1 MKSLRQMTLEF
12 QMSIRTDASG
22 WSGLGVLLFMLGTQ
36 PSFAQLLKPNDLSEA
51 SLEQLMN
58 VEVTSVSKKEQKIS
72 KVAAAIY
79 VISQEDIRR
88 SGATT
93 IPDLLRMVPG
103 MDVAQIR
110 ADDWAISARGSNGAF
125 ANKLLVLID
134 GRTVYSPVYS
144 GVFWFM
150 QDVPLADIERIEVI
164 RGPGATVWGANA
176 VNGVINIITK
186 SAKETHGGL
195 IEGSAGSQLVGQ
207 GLVQY
212 GGTAGRTG
220 DYRVF
225 ASYSGY
231 DSLLGPNGREA
242 SDAWHMRHAGFRS
255 DWELSDRDSLTVQG
269 DIFATGGGETI
280 SGFNSF
286 APPFQSV
293 FNTPV
298 TSQGGNLL
306 GRWKHVFSPTS
317 DTALQVYFDRIDG
330 TIYGVSGIIDTVDLD
345 FQHHLA
351 LGSRHDLVWGLGFRS
366 IRDDLSPSPA
376 TSFNPARD
384 AKTLASAFAQDEIRL
399 AAPLW
404 LTIGTKFEYSDDT
417 GASLQPSVR
426 LLWSPDDRNTVWG
439 AVSRALR
446 QPSRTDNDF
455 RQNLIGFPGQNGIPT
470 VFSVF
475 GNPSFQAEDLKAYEL
490 GYRWAPVQRA
500 SLDLTTFFNK
510 YNDLKSV
517 EPGTPYLETDPLPFH
532 VVIPEVFQN
541 KVGGNSYGAEISA
554 NLNVTSSWKLS
565 GSYSRFQMNLHPY
578 ATSMDTDPSLANG
591 DSPANQFQLRSYY
604 IWSRNWDIDVSLY
617 FVGRLADLSI
627 PQYAR
632 LDTRLAHRL
641 GEWAELS
648 IVGQNLL
655 DDHHFEYGQ
664 TLETALAAQSRRSV
678 YAKVAWRF

>member
-1 MKSLRQMTLEF
+1 
-12 QMSIRTDASG
+12 MSIRINVSVWLCPGA
-22 WSGLGVLLFMLGTQ
+22 LLFVLGTQ
-36 PSFAQLLKPNDLSEA
+36 ISFAQLPQVKDLSEA

-79 VISQEDIRR
+79 VIGREDIRR
-88 SGATT
+88 SGATN

-103 MDVAQIR
+103 MDVAQTR
-110 ADDWAISARGSNGAF
+110 ADDWAISARGFNGVF

-186 SAKETHGGL
+186 SSKETHGGL
-195 IEGSAGSQLVGQ
+195 IEGSAGSQLAGQ

-212 GGTAGRTG
+212 GGTAGKSG

-231 DSLLGPNGREA
+231 DSLLGSNGRQA
-242 SDAWHMRHAGFRS
+242 ADAWHMRHAGFRS
-255 DWELSDRDSLTVQG
+255 DWQLSARDSLTVQG
-269 DIFATGGGETI
+269 DIFSTDGGETI

-293 FNTPV
+293 YNTPV
-298 TSQGGNLL
+298 TSQGGNFL

-330 TIYGVSGIIDTVDLD
+330 TVYGVRGIVDTVDFD

-366 IRDDLSPSPA
+366 IRDDYSPSPA
-376 TSFNPARD
+376 TSFSPARD
-384 AKTLASAFAQDEIRL
+384 AETLASAFAQDEIRL

-404 LTIGTKFEYSDDT
+404 LTIGTKFEHSEDT
-417 GASLQPSVR
+417 GASLQPGIR
-426 LLWSPDDRNTVWG
+426 LLWSPDDEHTVWG

-455 RQNLIGFPGQNGIPT
+455 RANILGFPGQNGIPT
-470 VFSVF
+470 VISVF
-475 GNPSFQAEDLKAYEL
+475 GNPSYQPEDVTAYEL
-490 GYRWAPVQRA
+490 GYRWAPLQRA
-500 SLDLTTFFNK
+500 SIDIATFFNK
-510 YNDLKSV
+510 YNNLKSV
-517 EPGTPYLETDPLPFH
+517 EPGAPYLETDPLPVH
-532 VVIPEVFQN
+532 VIIPEVFNN
-541 KVGGNSYGAEISA
+541 KTDANSYGAEISA
-554 NLNVTSSWKLS
+554 NLNVTSGWKLS
-565 GSYSRFQMNLHPY
+565 ASYSRFRMNLHPY
-578 ATSMDTDPSLANG
+578 ASSTDTAPSLTNG
-591 DSPANQFQLRSYY
+591 DSPANQYQFRSYY
-604 IWSRNWDIDVSLY
+604 TWSRNWDIDVSFY
-617 FVGRLADLSI
+617 FVGRLVDVSI
-627 PQYAR
+627 PRYAR
-632 LDTRLAHRL
+632 LDSRLARRL
-641 GEWAELS
+641 GEWAEFS

-655 DDHHFEYGQ
+655 DDHHFEYAQ
-664 TLETALAAQSRRSV
+664 TLETAVATQSRRSV